1 MLLKL
6 LYDFAHSRKL
16 LGDLAFAPK
25 AVRWIIPLDNE
36 GNLIGSGLQESIG
49 NKNRGKEYSAPQTS
63 QSKNAGGIA
72 EFLADNLIGVFG
84 LDTDPEKDK
93 NNDKKRKDRDANN
106 AAKYEDFWR
115 KIQLAFDDTQL
126 PALSAML
133 EFHKRTQG
141 IPPYLRW
148 GVSQEPK
155 PGEKPNWWL
164 STASGNETKIGP
176 DNFTFQ
182 VNGHLLL
189 DDEATLRP
197 YWRGIYQKE
206 IETAKTRAR
215 PGICLITGNSN
226 APIAATHTP
235 KIQGIPNTQ
244 SFGAAIVSFDKSA
257 FVSYGFDQ
265 SHNAPV
271 SMEAVSAYCNALKFL
286 LTQDDHNLRIGQ
298 TSVCFWAR
306 EAREASSF
314 FAKML
319 NRPDPASVSAF
330 LKSPWAGIDRE
341 QARRDQFY
349 SVTLSGNAGRIVV
362 RHWMQITLEAAREH
376 LRRWFDDLDIVTY
389 GNTTSQANRKQKT
402 KTDNE
407 VAESGMPPL
416 ALYRLACTTVREA
429 KDLQA
434 ETLGQLYRASLE
446 GIAPSRMLLRSILNR
461 LNADLCR
468 FGVGILETPI
478 SGKTMRAISD
488 SNTPLSP
495 PGQSRMA
502 LLRLILNRNTKEG
515 EPMIEPTV
523 FETSDPAY
531 NCGRLLAIFDDL
543 QMQAHDY
550 KLEGAG
556 VVERYY
562 GSASSAPNSAFGI
575 LWRLH
580 QHHLRKISRNGDS
593 GKRAADAIKRRIGEI
608 AALFPQPAP
617 NLPPQFPRT
626 FSLQEQGRFALGFYQ
641 QMAMRRAAIDEYRRK
656 KNAGELKPEEVDT
669 ELELADDVQTTN
681 PI

>member
-1 MLLKL
+1 MLLKH
-6 LYDFAHSRKL
+6 LYDFAHSRNL
-16 LGDLAFAPK
+16 LNDLAFAPK
-25 AVRWIIPLDNE
+25 AIRWIIPLDAK
-36 GNLIGSGLQESIG
+36 GDLIGSGPQETTG
-49 NKNRGKEYSAPQTS
+49 QKNRAKEYSAPQTS
-63 QSKNAGGIA
+63 RTKTAGGIA
-72 EFLADNLIGVFG
+72 EFLADNLTGIFG

-93 NNDKKRKDRDANN
+93 DNRKKRIERDANN
-106 AAKYEDFWR
+106 ATKYGDFWR
-115 KIQLAFDDTQL
+115 QVKVAHKETRHSGLY
-126 PALSAML
+126 AMRRFWVL
-133 EFHKRTQG
+133 GKRKRTLS
-141 IPPYLRW
+141 PFLRW
-148 GVSQEPK
+148 GVSPEPK
-155 PGEKPNWWL
+155 SDEKPNWWL
-164 STASGNETKIGP
+164 TTASGKETKIGP

-182 VNGHLLL
+182 VNGDLLL
-189 DDEATLRP
+189 DNEPSLRS
-197 YWRGIYQKE
+197 YWRSVYQKE
-206 IETAKTRAR
+206 IEATTTNAKR
-215 PGICLITGNSN
+215 GICLITGRSDSS
-226 APIAATHTP
+226 IAATHKPTI
-235 KIQGIPNTQ
+235 KGVPNTQ

-257 FVSYGFDQ
+257 FVSYGFNQ

-271 SMEAVSAYCNALKFL
+271 SMEAVSSYCNALKFL

-306 EAREASSF
+306 ESREASSF

-319 NRPDPASVSAF
+319 NRPDPASVSTF
-330 LKSPWAGIDRE
+330 LKTPWAGIDRE
-341 QARRDQFY
+341 HARHDQFY

-362 RHWMQITLEAAREH
+362 RHWMQTTHEAAREH
-376 LRRWFDDLDIVTY
+376 LRCWFDDLEIVTY
-389 GNTTSQANRKQKT
+389 GNSAIQANRKQKS
-402 KTDNE
+402 KADSGE
-407 VAESGMPPL
+407 ADGGMPPL

-434 ETLGQLYRASLE
+434 ETLSQLYRASLE
-446 GIAPSRMLLRSILNR
+446 GIAPSRMLLRPVLNR
-461 LNADLCR
+461 VNADLCR
-468 FGVGILETPI
+468 FGAGILETPI
-478 SGKTMRAISD
+478 SGKAMRAISD
-488 SNTPLSP
+488 SNTPIPP

-502 LLRLILNRNTKEG
+502 LLRMILNRNIKEG
-515 EPMIEPTV
+515 EPMIEPKV

-593 GKRAADAIKRRIGEI
+593 GKRAAEAIKRRIGDI

-641 QMAMRRAAIDEYRRK
+641 QMA
-656 KNAGELKPEEVDT
+656 
-669 ELELADDVQTTN
+669 VQ
-681 PI
+681 